1 MKKKKF
7 SDEKILAVL
16 AEVEAGATIA
26 ETCRKH
32 VISEPTFHR
41 WKAEFAGL
49 DKGSLARKR
58 ELEDENRRLKKLLA
72 ETLLANEILK
82 EANELLGKL

>member
-7 SDEKILAVL
+7 SDEKILSIL
-16 AEVEAGATIA
+16 AEVESGATIG

-32 VISEPTFHR
+32 LISEPTFHR
-41 WKAEFAGL
+41 WKSEFTGL
-49 DKGSLARKR
+49 DKASLARKR

-82 EANELLGKL
+82 DANERLGKL

>member
-16 AEVEAGATIA
+16 AEAETGATIV

-32 VISEPTFHR
+32 GISEPTFHR

-49 DKGSLARKR
+49 DKASLARKR
-58 ELEDENRRLKKLLA
+58 ELEEENARLKKLLA
-72 ETLLANEILK
+72 ETLLANELLK
-82 EANELLGKL
+82 EANAMLGKL